1 MNPHTASVPSGLQHT
16 LDAVAEMAHRSIPG
30 AAAVSV
36 TLVSDGG
43 ARTVAATSEWAEALD
58 RAQYAAGRGPC
69 VEASVGGEVCEMT
82 DAGLETR
89 WPAYAAAAL
98 ATGTLSSLSMPIP
111 IDDDGV
117 VAALNAF
124 ASTTDAFTAA
134 DQVAMRRLAGT
145 AAAALTTVPIGG
157 APLRTRAVVDQA
169 KGIVMST
176 EHCSAKQALD
186 VLGSRAG
193 MTGTS
198 LLSVAEAL
206 VSEFSAAS

>member
-1 MNPHTASVPSGLQHT
+1 MNPHTASVPTGLQHT
-16 LDAVAEMAHRSIPG
+16 LDAVAEMAHRSLPG
-30 AAAVSV
+30 VAAVSV
-36 TLVSDGG
+36 TLVSDIG
-43 ARTVAATSEWAEALD
+43 ARTVAATSEWAAALD

-69 VEASVGGEVCEMT
+69 LEASVGGEVREMT

-98 ATGTLSSLSMPIP
+98 ASGTMSSLSMPIP
-111 IDDDGV
+111 VDDNGV

-124 ASTTDAFTAA
+124 ASTADAFTPA
-134 DQVAMRRLAGT
+134 DQLALRRLAGT
-145 AAAALTTVPIGG
+145 AAAALTTAPIGG

-176 EHCSAKQALD
+176 EHCSAQQALD
-186 VLGSRAG
+186 VLGGRASQ
-193 MTGTS
+193 TGTS

-206 VSEFSAAS
+206 VRDIGAAS